1 MFTTRT
7 LCCCTLTT
15 KTACSTSCR
24 QCSVRA
30 ACRLFVYHAN
40 SVLLHTLNS
49 KTTCSANQLTM
60 LCENS
65 LSLVCL
71 PRELCAAAHSAPAK
85 QLAPQPADDAVGA
98 ACRVCATR
106 TLRSCTLTK
115 RKTTCSTDSGQC
127 SVKAA
132 CRLFVDHANSV
143 IWTHSRTAKNL
154 LHNQRTMLCESRL
167 SVVCLPRELCAAAH
181 SPYAKQHAVQ
191 TADNALS
198 EQLVGCLS
206 TTRTL
211 RCWTHSPAKQLAPHP
226 ADNAL

>member
-15 KTACSTSCR
+15 ETACSTSCR
-24 QCSVRA
+24 KCSVRA

-40 SVLLHTLNS
+40 SVLLHTLIS

-106 TLRSCTLTK
+106 TLRGCTLTT
-115 RKTTCSTDSGQC
+115 RKTTCCTDSGQC
-127 SVKAA
+127 SVRAA
-132 CRLFVDHANSV
+132 CRLFVYHANSV
-143 IWTHSRTAKNL
+143 L
-154 LHNQRTMLCESRL
+154 LDTLSKASCSTPSQRTMLCES
-167 SVVCLPRELCAAAH
+167 SSSFVCLPREPFAAAH
-181 SPYAKQHAVQ
+181 SK
-191 TADNALS
+191 
-198 EQLVGCLS
+198 
-206 TTRTL
+206 
-211 RCWTHSPAKQLAPHP
+211 
-226 ADNAL
+226 

>member
-1 MFTTRT
+1 MLATRT
-7 LCCCTLTT
+7 LCRCTLSTS
-15 KTACSTSCR
+15 KTACSTTSGRCCGCSLSC
-24 QCSVRA
+24 VR
-30 ACRLFVYHAN
+30 HAH
-40 SVLLHTLNS
+40 STRLHTHHAQNNMLYR
-49 KTTCSANQLTM
+49 QRTM
-60 LCENS
+60 LCE
-65 LSLVCL
+65 
-71 PRELCAAAHSAPAK
+71 R
-85 QLAPQPADDAVGA
+85 
-98 ACRVCATR
+98 
-106 TLRSCTLTK
+106 
-115 RKTTCSTDSGQC
+115 
-127 SVKAA
+127 A